1 MATLIICP
9 VCDTRYETAAVF
21 PPEGRKVRC
30 SKCSH
35 VWQAVAVTL
44 QPAAAGAPAA
54 PAAPAAKPAAPPQPK
69 PAAPVAPQP
78 NVAAAPRAAQPAPR
92 SAAQSPGLTG
102 FTGLQTPQPQ
112 PSAMPKPPPPPPAP
126 PQASRG
132 DADFDTGGDVAVEAT
147 SYNSDAWVGGEDSPA
162 EKSKS
167 GGLFGRFTTKK
178 AATPAPAA
186 QPGTSAPQPGTFE
199 AALAEAYKADK
210 GGTGDA
216 GLEADGDASLGVP
229 DLDAPPPPPK
239 KKARR
244 RFSPVTIGWAAL
256 AAIVALVLGTLLFA
270 PSTVVS
276 VVPGA
281 ARLYSL
287 FGMPVGAHGLAF
299 EGVRYGWT
307 NEGGQMVLE
316 VQGDVVNNSGTKV
329 EVPTVVI
336 ALRDESGEEISEW
349 TTEVSETELDAG
361 EHAPFLRQIP
371 SPPSNVR
378 SVKVR
383 FAKVAE

>member
-54 PAAPAAKPAAPPQPK
+54 SSAKPAATPQQK
-69 PAAPVAPQP
+69 PATAAPVAP
-78 NVAAAPRAAQPAPR
+78 NVAAQPRSQPAPR
-92 SAAQSPGLTG
+92 PAAQSPG
-102 FTGLQTPQPQ
+102 FTGLQTPKPQ
-112 PSAMPKPPPPPPAP
+112 PSAMPKPPPPPPPP
-126 PQASRG
+126 PQAPRG
-132 DADFDTGGDVAVEAT
+132 DADFDTGGDMVVEAT
-147 SYNSDAWVGGEDSPA
+147 SYNAEAWVGGEDSPA

-167 GGLFGRFTTKK
+167 GGLFGRFTAKK

-186 QPGTSAPQPGTFE
+186 PSAPQPGTFE
-199 AALAEAYKADK
+199 AALAEAYKTDK

-216 GLEADGDASLGVP
+216 GLDAEGDASLGVP
-229 DLDAPPPPPK
+229 DLDAPPPPPR
-239 KKARR
+239 KKAKS

-276 VVPGA
+276 IVPGA

-287 FGMPVGAHGLAF
+287 LGMPVGTHGLAF
-299 EGVRYGWT
+299 QGVRYGWT

-316 VQGDVVNNSGTKV
+316 VQGDVVNNSGSKV

-349 TTEVSETELDAG
+349 TTEVSETELEGG
-361 EHAPFLRQIP
+361 ETTAFLRQIP

-383 FAKVAE
+383 FAKAAE

>member
-54 PAAPAAKPAAPPQPK
+54 SSAKPAATPQQK
-69 PAAPVAPQP
+69 PATAAPVAP
-78 NVAAAPRAAQPAPR
+78 NVAAQPRSQTAPRP
-92 SAAQSPGLTG
+92 AAQSPG
-102 FTGLQTPQPQ
+102 FTGLQTPKPQ
-112 PSAMPKPPPPPPAP
+112 PSAMPKPPPPPPPP
-126 PQASRG
+126 PQAPRG
-132 DADFDTGGDVAVEAT
+132 DADFDTGGDMVVEAT
-147 SYNSDAWVGGEDSPA
+147 SYNAEAWVGGEDSPA

-167 GGLFGRFTTKK
+167 GGLFGRFTAKK

-186 QPGTSAPQPGTFE
+186 PSAPQPGTFE
-199 AALAEAYKADK
+199 AALAEAYKTDK

-216 GLEADGDASLGVP
+216 GLDAEGDASLGVP
-229 DLDAPPPPPK
+229 DLDAPPPPPR
-239 KKARR
+239 KKAKS

-276 VVPGA
+276 IVPGA

-287 FGMPVGAHGLAF
+287 LGMPVGAHGLAF
-299 EGVRYGWT
+299 QGVRYGWT

-316 VQGDVVNNSGTKV
+316 VQGDVVNNSGSKV

-349 TTEVSETELDAG
+349 TTEVSETELEGG
-361 EHAPFLRQIP
+361 ETTAFLRQIP

-383 FAKVAE
+383 FAKAAE

>member
-54 PAAPAAKPAAPPQPK
+54 SSAKPAATPQQK
-69 PAAPVAPQP
+69 PATAAPVAP
-78 NVAAAPRAAQPAPR
+78 NVAAQPRPQPAPR
-92 SAAQSPGLTG
+92 PAAQSPGLTG
-102 FTGLQTPQPQ
+102 FTGLQTPKPQ
-112 PSAMPKPPPPPPAP
+112 PSAMPKPPPPPPPP
-126 PQASRG
+126 PQAPRG
-132 DADFDTGGDVAVEAT
+132 DADFDTGGDMAVEAT
-147 SYNSDAWVGGEDSPA
+147 SYNAEAWVGGEDSPA

-167 GGLFGRFTTKK
+167 GGLFGRFTAKK
-178 AATPAPAA
+178 AAAPAPAA
-186 QPGTSAPQPGTFE
+186 PSAPQPGTFE
-199 AALAEAYKADK
+199 AALAEAYKTDK

-216 GLEADGDASLGVP
+216 GLDADGDASLGVP
-229 DLDAPPPPPK
+229 DLDAPPPPPR
-239 KKARR
+239 KKAKS

-276 VVPGA
+276 IVPGA

-287 FGMPVGAHGLAF
+287 LGMPVGAHGLAF
-299 EGVRYGWT
+299 QGVRYGWT

-316 VQGDVVNNSGTKV
+316 VQGDVINNSRSKV

-349 TTEVSETELDAG
+349 TTEVSETELEGG
-361 EHAPFLRQIP
+361 ESTAFLRQIP

-383 FAKVAE
+383 FAKAAE

>member
-44 QPAAAGAPAA
+44 QPAAAGAPS
-54 PAAPAAKPAAPPQPK
+54 AKPAATPQPK

-78 NVAAAPRAAQPAPR
+78 SVAAQPRPQPAPR
-92 SAAQSPGLTG
+92 PAAQSPGLTG
-102 FTGLQTPQPQ
+102 FTGLQTPKPQ

-126 PQASRG
+126 TQATRG
-132 DADFDTGGDVAVEAT
+132 DADFDTVGDVRVEET
-147 SYNSDAWVGGEDSPA
+147 SYNAEAWMPGEDAQA

-167 GGLFGRFTTKK
+167 GGLFGRFTAKK
-178 AATPAPAA
+178 AAAPAPAPAA
-186 QPGTSAPQPGTFE
+186 PSAPQPGTFE
-199 AALAEAYKADK
+199 AALAEAYKTDK
-210 GGTGDA
+210 GDA

-239 KKARR
+239 KKTAS

-256 AAIVALVLGTLLFA
+256 AALVALVLGMLLFA

-276 VVPGA
+276 VIPGA

-299 EGVRYGWT
+299 QGVRYGWT
-307 NEGGQMVLE
+307 NESGQMVLE
-316 VQGDVVNNSGTKV
+316 VQGDVVNNSGSKV

-349 TTEVSETELDAG
+349 TTEVSETELEGG
-361 EHAPFLRQIP
+361 ESAPFLRQIP

-383 FAKVAE
+383 FAKAVE

>member
-1 MATLIICP
+1 
-9 VCDTRYETAAVF
+9 
-21 PPEGRKVRC
+21 
-30 SKCSH
+30 
-35 VWQAVAVTL
+35 
-44 QPAAAGAPAA
+44 
-54 PAAPAAKPAAPPQPK
+54 
-69 PAAPVAPQP
+69 
-78 NVAAAPRAAQPAPR
+78 
-92 SAAQSPGLTG
+92 
-102 FTGLQTPQPQ
+102 
-112 PSAMPKPPPPPPAP
+112 MPKPPPPPAAP
-126 PQASRG
+126 PQAPRG
-132 DADFDTGGDVAVEAT
+132 DADFDMGGDVAVEAT
-147 SYNSDAWVGGEDSPA
+147 TYNAEAWMPGEDTPAA

-167 GGLFGRFTTKK
+167 GGLFGRFTAKK
-178 AATPAPAA
+178 AAAPAPAPAA
-186 QPGTSAPQPGTFE
+186 PSAPQPGTFE
-199 AALAEAYKADK
+199 AALAEAYKTDA
-210 GGTGDA
+210 GDA

-229 DLDAPPPPPK
+229 DLGAPPPAK
-239 KKARR
+239 KKAKS
-244 RFSPVTIGWAAL
+244 RFSPVTIGWAVL
-256 AAIVALVLGTLLFA
+256 AALVALVLGTLLLA

-299 EGVRYGWT
+299 QGVRYGWT

-316 VQGDVVNNSGTKV
+316 VQGDVVNNSGSKV

-361 EHAPFLRQIP
+361 QHAPFLRQIP

-383 FAKVAE
+383 FAKAAE